1 MERTGTAEQ
10 SKRRSREKVKG
21 RRDRFAESRLHSTS
35 EMRGNVIICTD
46 SNIGHADDFILDD
59 ESWTIRYLA
68 IDTRNWWPGKKVMLP
83 PRSIASVN
91 WRDGK
96 IHIEMT
102 CQQIKDSPEYDDTAT
117 IDREYEERL
126 HRHYGQAGTPAATVM
141 LVSKFSRAE

>member
-1 MERTGTAEQ
+1 MAWQ
-10 SKRRSREKVKG
+10 K
-21 RRDRFAESRLHSTS
+21 
-35 EMRGNVIICTD
+35 
-46 SNIGHADDFILDD
+46 GHA
-59 ESWTIRYLA
+59 A
-68 IDTRNWWPGKKVMLP
+68 
-83 PRSIASVN
+83 RSIASVN